1 MFIKKQIIF
10 NDPIYGFITVPD
22 SLILQIINHPYFLRL
37 QRIRQLGLTSLVYPG
52 ALHTRFQHAMG
63 AMHLT
68 MKAVETLRSK
78 EIDITED
85 EERGV
90 LIAVLLHDIGHGPF
104 SHALEHSIVDDIS
117 HEDISELFLEKLDK
131 EFKGQLSLA
140 RKIFSGSYKKKFLHQ
155 LVSGQLDMDRLDYL
169 NRDSFFTGVSEG
181 VISSDRIIKMLN
193 VMDDELVVDAKG
205 IYSVEKFIIARRLM
219 YWQVYLHKTVLS
231 AEFLLVKI
239 LQRAKEIA
247 GNQLSVIGKRSN
259 AKTKNRL
266 PITDYRLFCTP
277 ALETFLYSSIGKQ
290 NILSHLDDFAL
301 LDDSDIFVCVKAW
314 MKSDDFIL
322 STLCTNLVN
331 RKLYKVIMQND
342 SFDEKVVDDL
352 KKKVQKKYKL
362 SATEADYLVFSQA
375 VSNDAYR
382 PDKIRINILYKD
394 GKIADIAQ
402 ASDQAYLAGLKTVK
416 KYFLCF
422 PKEIV

>member
-1 MFIKKQIIF
+1 MNKKQIIF

-22 SLILQIINHPYFLRL
+22 SFILQIINHPYFLRL

-78 EIDITED
+78 EIEITKE

-90 LIAVLLHDIGHGPF
+90 LLAVLLHDIGHGPF

-140 RKIFSGSYKKKFLHQ
+140 RKIFNGTYKKKFLHQ

-193 VMDDELVVDAKG
+193 VKDDELVVDAKG

-219 YWQVYLHKTVLS
+219 YWEVYLHKTVLS

-247 GNQLSVIGKRSN
+247 GDQLSVIGKRSK
-259 AKTKNRL
+259 AKTDHRL
-266 PITDYRLFCTP
+266 PITGTRLFCTP
-277 ALETFLYSSIGKQ
+277 SLETFLYKTIGKK

-301 LDDSDIFVCVKAW
+301 LDDSDIFACLKAW
-314 MKSDDFIL
+314 MKSDDIIL
-322 STLCTNLVN
+322 STLCEMLVN

-342 SFDEKVVDDL
+342 SFAEKQVEDL

-362 SATEADYLVFSQA
+362 TDSEADYFVFSLP
-375 VSNDAYR
+375 VTNDAYR
-382 PDKIRINILYKD
+382 PDKIRINILFKD

-422 PKEIV
+422 PKEI

>member
-1 MFIKKQIIF
+1 MTKKQIIF
-10 NDPIYGFITVPD
+10 NDPIYGFITVPNF
-22 SLILQIINHPYFLRL
+22 LILQIINHPYFLRL

-52 ALHTRFQHAMG
+52 ALHARFQHAMG

-78 EIDITED
+78 EIDITK
-85 EERGV
+85 EEEQGV
-90 LIAVLLHDIGHGPF
+90 LLAVLLHDIGHGPF
-104 SHALEHSIVDDIS
+104 SHALEHSMADGIS

-131 EFKGQLSLA
+131 EFKGQLSVA
-140 RKIFSGSYKKKFLHQ
+140 RKIFNGTYKKKFLHQ

-193 VMDDELVVDAKG
+193 VVNDELVVEAKG

-231 AEFLLVKI
+231 AEYLLVNI
-239 LQRAKEIA
+239 LKRAKELCLA
-247 GNQLSVIGKRSN
+247 PNPSPRGEGRKGRGE
-259 AKTKNRL
+259 K
-266 PITDYRLFCTP
+266 LFCTP
-277 ALETFLYSSIGKQ
+277 ALHEFLYNHHDKKAFSKKPELLQLFSE
-290 NILSHLDDFAL
+290 LDDH
-301 LDDSDIFVCVKAW
+301 DIFTSVKVW
-314 MKSDDFIL
+314 TKHKDFIL
-322 STLCTNLVN
+322 STLCKNLVN
-331 RKLYKVIMQND
+331 RKLYKVVIQNELF
-342 SFDEKVVDDL
+342 SDEIVNDL
-352 KKKVQKKYKL
+352 KKKVRAKYRL
-362 SATEADYLVFSQA
+362 SNSEENFFVFSHD

-382 PDKIRINILYKD
+382 PDKIRINILFKD

-422 PKEIV
+422 PKEFAKN

>member
-1 MFIKKQIIF
+1 MNKKQIIF

-22 SLILQIINHPYFLRL
+22 PLIHKIINHPYFLRL

-68 MKAVETLRSK
+68 SKAVDALRAKDVEITK
-78 EIDITED
+78 E

-104 SHALEHSIVDDIS
+104 SHALEHTIVENIS
-117 HEDISELFLEKLDK
+117 HEGISILFLEKLNK
-131 EFKGQLSLA
+131 EFKGELSLA
-140 RKIFSGSYKKKFLHQ
+140 IEIFTDTYKKKFLHQ
-155 LVSGQLDMDRLDYL
+155 LVSSQLDMDRLDYL
-169 NRDSFFTGVSEG
+169 NRDSFFTGVTEG
-181 VISSDRIIKMLN
+181 IISSDRIIKMLN
-193 VMDDELVVDAKG
+193 VKNDELVVEAKG

-239 LQRAKEIA
+239 LERAKELA
-247 GNQLSVIGKRSN
+247 LTHNPSPRGRGTQGRGQK
-259 AKTKNRL
+259 
-266 PITDYRLFCTP
+266 LFSTP
-277 ALETFLYSSIGKQ
+277 VLETFLYNSIGKK
-290 NILSHLDDFAL
+290 NIAEHLDDFAL
-301 LDDSDIFVCVKAW
+301 LDDSDISASLKAW
-314 MKSDDFIL
+314 MKCDDFVL
-322 STLCTNLVN
+322 STLCEMLVN
-331 RKLYKVIMQND
+331 RKLYKVLIQD
-342 SFDEKVVDDL
+342 EPFDEKQVGDF

-362 SATEADYLVFSQA
+362 SEKESEYFVFSQA
-375 VSNDAYR
+375 VTNDAYR

-394 GKIADIAQ
+394 GKIADIAK
-402 ASDQAYLAGLKTVK
+402 ASDQEYISALQKTVR

-422 PKEIV
+422 PKNI